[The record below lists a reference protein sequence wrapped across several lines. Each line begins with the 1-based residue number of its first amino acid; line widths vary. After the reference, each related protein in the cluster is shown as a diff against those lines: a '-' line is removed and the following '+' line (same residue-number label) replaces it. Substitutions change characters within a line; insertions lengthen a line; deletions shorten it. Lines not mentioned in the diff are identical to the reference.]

1 MIQYKYYTP
10 ELTLLFLYLC
20 WFFEDNLS
28 LFMKCSDYSAEGG
41 VGVTMNVSVLG
52 GVGERWRGVVGVM

>member
-1 MIQYKYYTP
+1 
-10 ELTLLFLYLC
+10 
-20 WFFEDNLS
+20 
-28 LFMKCSDYSAEGG
+28 MKCSDYSAEGG